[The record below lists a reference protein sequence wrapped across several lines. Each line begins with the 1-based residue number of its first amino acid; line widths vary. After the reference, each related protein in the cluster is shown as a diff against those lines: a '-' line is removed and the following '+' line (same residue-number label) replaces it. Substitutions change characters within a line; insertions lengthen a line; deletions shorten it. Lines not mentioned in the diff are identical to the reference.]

1 MQVVTCK
8 KRILVFTKLFRVYF
22 IISVNTFNSYIQ
34 MKQKTYFEI
43 MITPLLVLKFFIF
56 VFVLF
61 CGFTI
66 VVTFFNNLIS
76 VNGAIILIK

>member
-8 KRILVFTKLFRVYF
+8 KRILVFTKLFRVCF
-22 IISVNTFNSYIQ
+22 IISVNTINSNETKKLFRNYDR
-34 MKQKTYFEI
+34 
-43 MITPLLVLKFFIF
+43 PLLVLKFFIF

-76 VNGAIILIK
+76 VNDAIILIK